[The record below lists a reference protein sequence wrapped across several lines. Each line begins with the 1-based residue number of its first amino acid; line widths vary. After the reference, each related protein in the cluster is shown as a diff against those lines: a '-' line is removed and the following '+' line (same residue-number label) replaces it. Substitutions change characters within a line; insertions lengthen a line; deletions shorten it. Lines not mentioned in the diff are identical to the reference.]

1 MKILIDIGHPAH
13 VHFYKNIIWALERKG
28 HEVMVTARKKDV
40 ATDLLDAYKIPY
52 ISVGQIGQGKFG
64 LIKEWI
70 KRDYD
75 IFNIA
80 RKFNP
85 DLLMGMLNPCM
96 AHSSKL
102 LGKKCFIFNDSEVVN
117 STAFIT
123 YPFVD
128 VIFTP
133 SNFSKDA
140 GKKQVKI
147 NGYKEHAYLHTN
159 YFVPNPDVFDEM
171 NIGVD
176 DKYILMRFVAW
187 KAGHDTHQKGFD
199 LETKICYVKTL
210 EKYAKVYISS
220 ETELPME
227 LEDYRIKIPPEKIH
241 DFLYY
246 AQMLVGDSQTMT
258 TEAAVLGTPAI
269 RCNSFVGENDM
280 ANFIELEQ
288 KYHLIF
294 NYNDF
299 HKALDKAVELIQD
312 SNLKEEWNKR
322 KEQLSND
329 KTDVCAFI
337 VDFIEKY
344 SNYNE
349 MKK

>member
-1 MKILIDIGHPAH
+1 MKVLIDIGHPAH
-13 VHFYKNIIWALERKG
+13 VHFFKNIIWSLENKG
-28 HEVMVTARKKDV
+28 HEVLVTARKKDV
-40 ATDLLDAYKIPY
+40 ATDLLDAYKISY
-52 ISVGQIGQGKFG
+52 IPVGQIGQSKFD

-75 IFNIA
+75 IFKIA

-85 DLLMGMLNPCM
+85 DVLMGMLNPCV

-102 LGKKCFIFNDSEVVN
+102 LRKKCLIFNDSEVVN
-117 STAFIT
+117 STAIIT

-147 NGYKEHAYLHTN
+147 DGYKEHAYLHPN
-159 YFVPNPDVFDEM
+159 YFVPNPDVFNNMD
-171 NIGVD
+171 IDVD

-187 KAGHDTHQKGFD
+187 KAGHDTNQKGFD
-199 LETKICYVKTL
+199 LDTKLHYVKTL

-220 ETELPME
+220 ETELPPE

-258 TEAAVLGTPAI
+258 TEAAVLGTPVV

-294 NYNDF
+294 NYNDYD
-299 HKALDKAVELIQD
+299 KALNKAVELIQYP
-312 SNLKEEWNKR
+312 NLKEEWNIKS
-322 KEQLSND
+322 EQLSND
-329 KTDVCAFI
+329 KTDVSSFI

-344 SNYNE
+344 PNNP
-349 MKK
+349 

>member
-1 MKILIDIGHPAH
+1 MKVLIDIGHPAH
-13 VHFYKNIIWALERKG
+13 VHFYKNTIWALESKG

-40 ATDLLDAYKIPY
+40 ATDLLDAYKIPF
-52 ISVGQIGQGKFG
+52 IPIGQIGQGKFG

-75 IFNIA
+75 IFKIA

-85 DLLMGMLNPCM
+85 DILMGMLNPCM

-102 LGKKCFIFNDSEVVN
+102 LRKKCFIFNDSEVVN
-117 STAFIT
+117 STALIT

-133 SNFSKDA
+133 SNF
-140 GKKQVKI
+140 GKNVGGKQVTI
-147 NGYKEHAYLHTN
+147 DGYKEHAYLHPN
-159 YFVPNPDVFDEM
+159 YFIPNPDVFDEM
-171 NIGVD
+171 DIGIN

-187 KAGHDTHQKGFD
+187 KAGHDTNQKGFD
-199 LETKICYVKTL
+199 LETKIRYVKTL

-220 ETELPME
+220 ENELPPE
-227 LEDYRIKIPPEKIH
+227 LEDYRIKTSPEKIH
-241 DFLYY
+241 DLMYY

-258 TEAAVLGTPAI
+258 TEAAVLGTPAV

-280 ANFIELEQ
+280 ANFIELEN

-299 HKALDKAVELIQD
+299 DEALNKAVELIQNP
-312 SNLKEEWNKR
+312 NLKEEWNKR
-322 KEQLSND
+322 AEQLSND
-329 KTDVCAFI
+329 KTDVSAFI

-344 SNYNE
+344 PDNL
-349 MKK
+349 